1 MNSMRSFKH
10 RNFRILYPASTAS
23 NIGTWA
29 QRVAQDWLVLQL
41 TGSGTYVGLVVGLQ
55 FLPALL
61 LSMQGGKLADRFNK
75 RRTLI
80 ICNISG
86 GLSAA
91 ILGTLVVTGQ
101 VKLWHVFFFAFTL
114 GTASAIDAPVRQS
127 FTAEIVGK
135 ADLPNAVSLNSAN
148 FNLARLIGPG
158 LSGLLIAAFGT
169 GPSFLLNAVSY
180 LFIIT
185 ALLFLRERDM
195 FIENKP
201 NLNAKISEAFR
212 YLKAR
217 PDIYAVMIT
226 VFFTATFGL
235 NFMLFNTLM
244 TTKVF
249 GKGAAA
255 YGALGSILAIGSLTG
270 ALISARLEK
279 KRHPSYVMRGSALFG
294 VIVVIESFAPT
305 FTVYACLL
313 PIGGCIAL
321 LTLVS
326 ANSMVQVRTDPAI
339 RGRVMGIYL
348 TIFMGGTPLG
358 SPLIGW
364 LSTTIGVRQTM
375 FICGS
380 ITFAAATLVYLKFKN
395 RIETPASF
403 LVGDVLETTY
413 ENK

>member
-1 MNSMRSFKH
+1 MRSFKH

-91 ILGTLVVTGQ
+91 ILGTLVVTEQ

-212 YLKAR
+212 YVKAR
-217 PDIYAVMIT
+217 PDIYAVMVT

>member
-91 ILGTLVVTGQ
+91 ILGTLVVTEQ

-212 YLKAR
+212 YVKAR
-217 PDIYAVMIT
+217 PDIYAVMVT

>member
-29 QRVAQDWLVLQL
+29 QRIAQDWLVLQL

-91 ILGTLVVTGQ
+91 ILGTLVVTEQ

-135 ADLPNAVSLNSAN
+135 ADLPKAVSLNSAN

-212 YLKAR
+212 YVKAR

-249 GKGAAA
+249 GKGAAS

-294 VIVVIESFAPT
+294 AIVVIESFAPT

-375 FICGS
+375 FLCGS
-380 ITFAAATLVYLKFKN
+380 ITFSAAILVYLRFKN

>member
-61 LSMQGGKLADRFNK
+61 LSMQGGKIADRFNK

-91 ILGTLVVTGQ
+91 ILGTLVVTEQ

-212 YLKAR
+212 YVKAR

-249 GKGAAA
+249 GKGAAS

>member
-212 YLKAR
+212 YVKAR
-217 PDIYAVMIT
+217 PDIYAVMVT

>member
-91 ILGTLVVTGQ
+91 ILGTLVVTEQ

-212 YLKAR
+212 YVKAR

-279 KRHPSYVMRGSALFG
+279 KRHPSYVMQGSALFG

-321 LTLVS
+321 LALVS
-326 ANSMVQVRTDPAI
+326 ANSMVQVRTDPVI

>member
-1 MNSMRSFKH
+1 
-10 RNFRILYPASTAS
+10 
-23 NIGTWA
+23 
-29 QRVAQDWLVLQL
+29 
-41 TGSGTYVGLVVGLQ
+41 
-55 FLPALL
+55 
-61 LSMQGGKLADRFNK
+61 
-75 RRTLI
+75 
-80 ICNISG
+80 
-86 GLSAA
+86 
-91 ILGTLVVTGQ
+91 
-101 VKLWHVFFFAFTL
+101 
-114 GTASAIDAPVRQS
+114 

-158 LSGLLIAAFGT
+158 VSGLLIAAFGT

-185 ALLFLRERDM
+185 ALLCLRERDL

-201 NLNAKISEAFR
+201 NLNAKISEAFN
-212 YLKAR
+212 YVKAR
-217 PDIYAVMIT
+217 PDITAVMIT

-235 NFMLFNTLM
+235 NFMIFNTLM
-244 TTKVF
+244 ATKVF
-249 GKGAAA
+249 HKGAAS

-279 KRHPSYVMRGSALFG
+279 KRDPSYVMRGSALFG
-294 VIVVIESFAPT
+294 IVVAIESFAPT
-305 FTVYACLL
+305 FTIYAMLL

-321 LTLVS
+321 LTLIS
-326 ANSMVQVRTDPAI
+326 ANSMVQLRTDPAI

-364 LSTTIGVRQTM
+364 LSTTIGVRETM
-375 FICGS
+375 LVCGI
-380 ITFAAATLVYLKFKN
+380 ITFTAAIVVYYKFKG

>member
-1 MNSMRSFKH
+1 M
-10 RNFRILYPASTAS
+10 
-23 NIGTWA
+23 
-29 QRVAQDWLVLQL
+29 
-41 TGSGTYVGLVVGLQ
+41 
-55 FLPALL
+55 
-61 LSMQGGKLADRFNK
+61 
-75 RRTLI
+75 
-80 ICNISG
+80 
-86 GLSAA
+86 
-91 ILGTLVVTGQ
+91 
-101 VKLWHVFFFAFTL
+101 
-114 GTASAIDAPVRQS
+114 
-127 FTAEIVGK
+127 GK

-212 YLKAR
+212 YVKAR

-249 GKGAAA
+249 GKGAAS

>member
-61 LSMQGGKLADRFNK
+61 LSMQGGKIADRFNK

-91 ILGTLVVTGQ
+91 ILGTLVVTEQ

-249 GKGAAA
+249 GKGAAS

>member
-61 LSMQGGKLADRFNK
+61 LSMQGGKIADRFNK

-91 ILGTLVVTGQ
+91 ILGTLVVTEQ

-212 YLKAR
+212 YVKAR

>member
-80 ICNISG
+80 ICNIGG

-91 ILGTLVVTGQ
+91 ILGTLVVTEQ

>member
-1 MNSMRSFKH
+1 MRSFKH

-91 ILGTLVVTGQ
+91 ILGTLVVTEQ

-212 YLKAR
+212 YVKAR

-279 KRHPSYVMRGSALFG
+279 KRHPSYVMQGSALFG

>member
-1 MNSMRSFKH
+1 MRSFKH

-212 YLKAR
+212 YVKAR

>member
-1 MNSMRSFKH
+1 MRSFKH

-91 ILGTLVVTGQ
+91 ILGTLVVTEQ

-212 YLKAR
+212 YVKAR
-217 PDIYAVMIT
+217 PDIYAVMVT

-279 KRHPSYVMRGSALFG
+279 KRHPSYVMQGSALFG

>member
-1 MNSMRSFKH
+1 MRSFKH

-91 ILGTLVVTGQ
+91 ILGTLVVTEQ

-212 YLKAR
+212 YVKAR

>member
-91 ILGTLVVTGQ
+91 ILGTLVVTEQ

-212 YLKAR
+212 YVKAR

>member
-1 MNSMRSFKH
+1 MRSFKH

-212 YLKAR
+212 YVKAR
-217 PDIYAVMIT
+217 PDIYAVMVT

>member
-61 LSMQGGKLADRFNK
+61 LSMQGGKIADRFNK

-86 GLSAA
+86 GLSAT
-91 ILGTLVVTGQ
+91 ILGTLVVTEQ

-212 YLKAR
+212 YVKAR

-249 GKGAAA
+249 GKGAAS

>member
-91 ILGTLVVTGQ
+91 ILGTLVVTEQ

-212 YLKAR
+212 YVKAR

-279 KRHPSYVMRGSALFG
+279 KRHPSYVMQGSALFG

-313 PIGGCIAL
+313 PIGGCIVL

>member
-61 LSMQGGKLADRFNK
+61 LSMQGGKIADRFNK

-91 ILGTLVVTGQ
+91 ILGTLVVTEQ

-195 FIENKP
+195 FVENKP

-249 GKGAAA
+249 GKGAAS

-395 RIETPASF
+395 QIETPASF

>member
-61 LSMQGGKLADRFNK
+61 LSMQGGKIADRFNK

-86 GLSAA
+86 GLSAT
-91 ILGTLVVTGQ
+91 ILGTLVVTEQ

-212 YLKAR
+212 YVKAR

-249 GKGAAA
+249 GKGSAS

>member
-29 QRVAQDWLVLQL
+29 QRVAQDWLVLQI

-61 LSMQGGKLADRFNK
+61 LSMQGGKIADRFNK

-80 ICNISG
+80 ICNFAGGISATTL
-86 GLSAA
+86 GL
-91 ILGTLVVTGQ
+91 LVITEH
-101 VKLWHVFFFAFTL
+101 VKLWHVFFFAFAL

-158 LSGLLIAAFGT
+158 VSGLLIAAFGT

-185 ALLFLRERDM
+185 ALLCLRERDL

-201 NLNAKISEAFR
+201 NLNAKISEAFN
-212 YLKAR
+212 YVKAR
-217 PDIYAVMIT
+217 PDITAVMIT

-235 NFMLFNTLM
+235 NFMIFNTLM
-244 TTKVF
+244 ATKVF
-249 GKGAAA
+249 HKGAAS

-279 KRHPSYVMRGSALFG
+279 KRDPSYVMRGSALFG
-294 VIVVIESFAPT
+294 IVVAIESFAPT
-305 FTVYACLL
+305 FTIYAILL

-321 LTLVS
+321 LTLIS
-326 ANSMVQVRTDPAI
+326 ANSMVQLRTDPAI

-364 LSTTIGVRQTM
+364 LSTTIGVRETM
-375 FICGS
+375 LVCGI
-380 ITFAAATLVYLKFKN
+380 ITFTAAIVVYYKFKG

>member
-61 LSMQGGKLADRFNK
+61 LSMQGGKIADRFNK

-86 GLSAA
+86 GLSAT
-91 ILGTLVVTGQ
+91 ILGTLVVTEQ

-185 ALLFLRERDM
+185 ALLFLRECDM

-212 YLKAR
+212 YVKAR

-249 GKGAAA
+249 GKGAAS

>member
-61 LSMQGGKLADRFNK
+61 LSMQGGKIADRFNK

-86 GLSAA
+86 GLSAT
-91 ILGTLVVTGQ
+91 ILGTLVVTEQ

-212 YLKAR
+212 YVKAR

-249 GKGAAA
+249 GKGAAS

-364 LSTTIGVRQTM
+364 LSTTLGVRQTM

>member
-1 MNSMRSFKH
+1 MRSFKH

-91 ILGTLVVTGQ
+91 ILGTLVVTEQ

-180 LFIIT
+180 LSIIT

-212 YLKAR
+212 YVKAR

>member
-91 ILGTLVVTGQ
+91 ILGTLVVTEQ

-212 YLKAR
+212 YVKAR

-339 RGRVMGIYL
+339 RGRVMGVYL

>member
-61 LSMQGGKLADRFNK
+61 LSMQGGKIADRFNK

-86 GLSAA
+86 GLSAT
-91 ILGTLVVTGQ
+91 ILGTLVVTEQ

-249 GKGAAA
+249 GKGAAS

>member
-61 LSMQGGKLADRFNK
+61 LSMQGGKIADRFNK

-80 ICNISG
+80 ICNING

-91 ILGTLVVTGQ
+91 ILGTLVVTEQ

-212 YLKAR
+212 YVKAR
-217 PDIYAVMIT
+217 PDIYAVMTT

-249 GKGAAA
+249 GKGAAS

-380 ITFAAATLVYLKFKN
+380 ITFAAATLVYLTFKN